1 MAGVHRPGL
10 PDRFGIPQPFAM
22 RQLQENINREGN
34 ATSEAQSPGP
44 SPWKRSRTSSVPP
57 GSPAPLSS
65 PRAATR
71 TADGAGWRWK
81 RCSRRQLQGKATPG
95 HRQPENRCSDRTPN
109 APARVESSA
118 AKGQRLHL
126 RRAPGQ
132 RRAKAPVPQPISRLC
147 RSAAGDA
154 QQKAVIVLV
163 MPPALF
169 SSRASLS
176 NSARIIATVS
186 QMAADWQRAG
196 VSHS

>member
-1 MAGVHRPGL
+1 
-10 PDRFGIPQPFAM
+10 
-22 RQLQENINREGN
+22 
-34 ATSEAQSPGP
+34 
-44 SPWKRSRTSSVPP
+44 
-57 GSPAPLSS
+57 
-65 PRAATR
+65 
-71 TADGAGWRWK
+71 
-81 RCSRRQLQGKATPG
+81 
-95 HRQPENRCSDRTPN
+95 
-109 APARVESSA
+109 
-118 AKGQRLHL
+118 
-126 RRAPGQ
+126 
-132 RRAKAPVPQPISRLC
+132 VPQPISRLC